1 MKRNKSRENK
11 WQMFFGSINIY
22 CNILKKF
29 MKRLFKQY
37 IEPICAN
44 V

>member
-22 CNILKKF
+22 CNI
-29 MKRLFKQY
+29 
-37 IEPICAN
+37 
-44 V
+44 